1 MSIRIA
7 MAMPS
12 SKRMSSINSNDMLAN
27 SIEDVCVVDV
37 YDLAT
42 DIGKECEKIIE
53 THGTGAMAGLIP
65 KMINAL
71 EVLEGLAHR
80 NEIENSLIQELNERV
95 IQLENEKLEKAEY
108 RKRFE
113 KVNVTRNFSFLFIC

>member
-1 MSIRIA
+1 

-12 SKRMSSINSNDMLAN
+12 SKRMTSINSNDMALTN

-53 THGTGAMAGLIP
+53 SHGTAAMAGLIP

-80 NEIENSLIQELNERV
+80 NEIENSLIQELNER
-95 IQLENEKLEKAEY
+95 ISQLENEKLVKSEY
-108 RKRFE
+108 RQRFE
-113 KVNVTRNFSFLFIC
+113 KVSAMAFLLLVLIS